1 MQLNEILE
9 ENTIRAISQKTNI
22 SEENLE
28 ALFAGEFDVLKKVK
42 TMGFISIIE
51 REYHADLKPLR
62 DQAHAYYAEHSDEN
76 GIVLDAP
83 ITERKKGR
91 SKFLLFMVVVL
102 LATASWYFM
111 TQFDKEKLKGLIS
124 FEVTKSSEVLPE
136 SVDDDPNLSIEHAI
150 ADETVHE
157 NTVQITSGKVS
168 KEVNL
173 THE

>member
-9 ENTIRAISQKTNI
+9 ENTIRSISQKTNI

-62 DQAHAYYAEHSDEN
+62 DQAKAYYAEHDDES

-83 ITERKKGR
+83 VSERKKGK
-91 SKFLLFMVVVL
+91 SKVVPFLVIVL
-102 LATASWYFM
+102 LGAASWYFM
-111 TQFDKEKLKGLIS
+111 TQFDREKFTSIIPFQNEKIT
-124 FEVTKSSEVLPE
+124 ENIKSA
-136 SVDDDPNLSIEHAI
+136 VDHDPQLSIEHAI
-150 ADETVHE
+150 AEETKGDADTLSSDTAE
-157 NTVQITSGKVS
+157 TIEDNRS
-168 KEVNL
+168 N
-173 THE
+173 

>member
-9 ENTIRAISQKTNI
+9 ENTIRSISQKTNI

-62 DQAHAYYAEHSDEN
+62 DQARAYYAEHQDEY

-83 ITERKKGR
+83 VAERKRGK
-91 SKFLLFMVVVL
+91 SKFLLFIVIVL
-102 LATASWYFM
+102 LGTASWYFI
-111 TQFDKEKLKGLIS
+111 TQFDKEKLRGLIPFQS
-124 FEVTKSSEVLPE
+124 TKSTEVLSA
-136 SVDDDPNLSIEHAI
+136 SVDNDPNLSIEHAI
-150 ADETVHE
+150 ADETQHDQSEKSV
-157 NTVQITSGKVS
+157 SGEVT
-168 KEVNL
+168 EDVNL